1 MKEIQKIVQTLDLE
15 ENCVGVYSQDK
26 FYFKDTKKGL
36 EKAKLSWRHSPLFEK
51 DEEWEFISLY
61 CKDQKLSDFSS
72 DPVALEIV
80 NKLLE
85 AQKKAALTAK
95 LDFSNLCFYDL
106 LPDHLL
112 KRWFSL
118 REQAMH
124 RIVADVEKPK
134 EYNILHKIHVVVSSI
149 SRQSIKVGNAK
160 EKVIYDM
167 HSSATG
173 RLATSRGSYPILNIS
188 KDERAS
194 ITPRNDMF
202 LELDVNGAEIRT
214 LLSLSGQKQPDYD
227 IHDFN
232 RDRCFPDLS
241 RKDVKAKFFA
251 WLYNPNAVDYK
262 LEKIYNKNIYKDYFR
277 DNKVTT
283 PFNRELKVD
292 ERRALNYL
300 LQSTTSDIV
309 LENAYKIMK
318 VLKPRKSKVA
328 FTMHDSVVLDFAR
341 EDYDLVKDIKEMF
354 ETNMFGR
361 FVSTISIGK
370 NFGNLKEI
378 SI

>member
-26 FYFKDTKKGL
+26 FYFKEARKGL
-36 EKAKLSWRHSPLFEK
+36 ENAQLAWRYSPLFEE
-51 DEEWEFISLY
+51 DGDWQFISLY
-61 CKDQKLSDFSS
+61 CNNQKLSDFSS
-72 DPVALEIV
+72 DPGAMEVAS
-80 NKLLE
+80 KLLE

-95 LDFSNLCFYDL
+95 LDFSSLCFYDL

-118 REQAMH
+118 REQAMQ
-124 RIVADVEKPK
+124 RLVKNIEKPK
-134 EYNILHKIHVVVSSI
+134 DYDILHKIHVVVSSI
-149 SRQSIKVGNAK
+149 SRQNIRVGKAK
-160 EKVIYDM
+160 EKIVYDM

-173 RLATSRGSYPILNIS
+173 RLATFKGSYPILNIS
-188 KDERAS
+188 KEERTL
-194 ITPRNDMF
+194 ITPENDMF

-227 IHDFN
+227 IHEFN
-232 RDRCFPDLS
+232 KDKCFPGLS
-241 RKDVKAKFFA
+241 RKEVKAKFFA

-262 LEKIYNKNIYKDYFR
+262 LEKIYNKNIYKDYFKG
-277 DNKVTT
+277 DKVTT
-283 PFNRELKVD
+283 PFNRELEVD
-292 ERRALNYL
+292 ERKALNYL

-309 LENAYKIMK
+309 LENTYKIMRI
-318 VLKPRKSKVA
+318 LKSKKSKVA

-341 EDYDLVKDIKEMF
+341 EDYSLVKEIKEVF

-378 SI
+378 QI